1 MSSVHRGDPQRGAPP
16 AVLEPH
22 ASGAPAHG
30 GAPPREER
38 SPEAAAPPSSD
49 RAAALPSSDRVA
61 APPSSDRAAA
71 PPASDRSAAPPSSDR
86 SAASPASGRS
96 GAAARPGGGL
106 ARLVAL
112 ALSAVA
118 LLPFLGKS
126 GIWDPYELDNA
137 DLARRIAIHAFGARG
152 LEIADAASA
161 MPTLTDLGMG
171 ELGFTS
177 MALGFRL
184 FGLHDWAGRLPLAL
198 WGLAGAV
205 VLHELLARLVDRRA
219 GLYGVAVLV
228 TMPLYV
234 MQARTMLGDIVTMA
248 ALTMAFC
255 GLTGAL
261 VEGAPRA
268 RRGALLAPAAW
279 LAVGALGLA
288 AGFLS
293 RGLLIGVAVPAL
305 GAGLTW
311 LVLRTSGAWPE
322 PARPRV
328 SLGDIVGGA
337 ALLIGAAAA
346 AKGVL
351 VLASSTAGAPL
362 PRALGV
368 ALLEK
373 PPVESTFDLTLR
385 QLGHALFPWSAF
397 LPFAVGRIFRA
408 PSAPQG
414 DAAAGA
420 TAPGLALDREAAV
433 RVALVVTSALAYGAF
448 ALLGPHAGAL
458 PFSGPALLAAIA
470 ALAIRDLERGA
481 PASRALAVGCAVLA
495 FVLYRDLVLSPDR
508 ALSVFSVDRP
518 AFPESFEDEAAA
530 AMRLVLLSF
539 AGLVALTWFEEQP
552 RQLDRGLAAWARRL
566 AGTYEGGAAALAR
579 VWSGN
584 LLFLLI
590 VLEAALVG
598 LGAMLFVGKRIGW
611 GALSRMPGHVAAG
624 GMNAWWALPLLL
636 AASPAA
642 LIAVR
647 DLFRL
652 AVARTAMPRALGTLL
667 AGLLAGSVLGFWYY
681 PALAAQLSPKEVFES
696 YAAQRKPGEPLAA
709 LGVRSRAAAY
719 YQGGA
724 VTSFTEAAEAFAWL
738 TASAGEDATGGSPSP
753 PARRWLIVKAGE
765 LPRLNALFRA
775 RYRRNLPV
783 LDGRSSQILLA
794 SNELGGRP
802 NESWLARV
810 VLDEPP
816 APANPVE
823 AMFEDQLEVLGWELT
838 DEGGRKVSSVVPQRV
853 YRLRTYFRV
862 HRPITENWK
871 MFVHIDGFQRRYN
884 GDHAV
889 LEGRYPMSL
898 WQPGDILVDDHEIRL
913 EPNFTPGDYALYFG
927 FFAGATRLPVTRGP
941 AHEDRVRGGVL
952 RVR

>member
-1 MSSVHRGDPQRGAPP
+1 MSSVHRGDPESGAPP
-16 AVLEPH
+16 AAPDPH
-22 ASGAPAHG
+22 ATGAPPHGEAPPRDRSAETG
-30 GAPPREER
+30 GAPVVV
-38 SPEAAAPPSSD
+38 
-49 RAAALPSSDRVA
+49 RAGAVD
-61 APPSSDRAAA
+61 
-71 PPASDRSAAPPSSDR
+71 
-86 SAASPASGRS
+86 GGWRS
-96 GAAARPGGGL
+96 GP
-106 ARLVAL
+106 ARLAAL
-112 ALSAVA
+112 ALAALA
-118 LLPFLGKS
+118 LLPLLGKS

-137 DLARRIAIHAFGARG
+137 DLARRIAIHVFGARG
-152 LEIADAASA
+152 GDLAAPA
-161 MPTLTDLGMG
+161 EQLPTLTDLGMG

-198 WGLAGAV
+198 WGLAGAL
-205 VLHELLARLVDRRA
+205 VLYELLARLVDRKA

-261 VEGAPRA
+261 IEGGRRA
-268 RRGALLAPAAW
+268 HRGPLLAPAAW
-279 LAVGALGLA
+279 LAVGILGLA
-288 AGFLS
+288 AGYLS

-311 LVLRTSGAWPE
+311 LVLRTSGAWPGLE
-322 PARPRV
+322 GPRPT
-328 SLGDIVGGA
+328 LGDLVGGA
-337 ALLIGAAAA
+337 ALLLGVAAA
-346 AKGVL
+346 AKGLL
-351 VLASSTAGAPL
+351 VLASSSADAPL

-368 ALLEK
+368 ALLKK

-397 LPFAVGRIFRA
+397 LPFAIGRIFRA
-408 PSAPQG
+408 PAPARG
-414 DAAAGA
+414 AAAV
-420 TAPGLALDREAAV
+420 APHLDGEAGV
-433 RVALVVTSALAYGAF
+433 RIALVVTSALAYGAF
-448 ALLGPHAGAL
+448 ALLAPHAGAL

-481 PASRALAVGCAVLA
+481 PSSRALAVGCSVLA

-508 ALSVFSVDRP
+508 ALSVFSVDKP
-518 AFPESFEDEAAA
+518 VFPKSFEEEAGS
-530 AMRLVLLSF
+530 AMRFVLIAF

-552 RQLDRGLAAWARRL
+552 RALDRSFKAWARRL
-566 AGTYEGGAAALAR
+566 AHEIQAGAAELAR
-579 VWSGN
+579 IWGGN

-598 LGAMLFVGKRIGW
+598 VGAMLFVGRRIGW
-611 GALSRMPGHVAAG
+611 GTVARMPNHLAAY

-636 AASPAA
+636 AVAPVA

-647 DLFRL
+647 DAFRFV
-652 AVARTAMPRALGTLL
+652 VARASMPRALGTPL
-667 AGLLAGSVLGFWYY
+667 AGLVAGFALSFWYY

-696 YAAQRKPGEPLAA
+696 YESLRAPGEPLAT

-719 YQGGA
+719 YQGGEVA
-724 VTSFTEAAEAFAWL
+724 SFGDVQRAFAWL
-738 TASAGEDATGGSPSP
+738 TAAADSAAEGAAAPG
-753 PARRWLIVKAGE
+753 ARRWLVVKSDE
-765 LPRLNALFRA
+765 LPRLNSLFRKHHK
-775 RYRRNLPV
+775 RNLPV

-802 NESWLARV
+802 NESWLSRV
-810 VLDEPP
+810 VLDEPV
-816 APANPVE
+816 APANPID

-838 DEGGRKVSSVVPQRV
+838 DDDGQKVASVVPQKT

-862 HRPITENWK
+862 HRPITGNWK

-884 GDHAV
+884 GDHPV
-889 LEGRYPMSL
+889 LEGRYPLSL
-898 WQPGDILVDDHEIRL
+898 WQPGDIIVDDHELRL

-927 FFAGATRLPVTRGP
+927 FFAGDTRFQVTRGP
-941 AHEDRVRGGVL
+941 EHEDRIRGGVL

>member
-1 MSSVHRGDPQRGAPP
+1 MSSVHRGDPERGAPP

-22 ASGAPAHG
+22 ASGALPHAGASPREECSPEAG
-30 GAPPREER
+30 GAPAPDRPGAQAR
-38 SPEAAAPPSSD
+38 S
-49 RAAALPSSDRVA
+49 
-61 APPSSDRAAA
+61 
-71 PPASDRSAAPPSSDR
+71 
-86 SAASPASGRS
+86 
-96 GAAARPGGGL
+96 GGGL
-106 ARLVAL
+106 ARLAAF
-112 ALSAVA
+112 ALSAVV

-126 GIWDPYELDNA
+126 GLWDPYELDNA

-152 LEIADAASA
+152 LEIADAAGS

-205 VLHELLARLVDRRA
+205 VLYEFLARLVDRRA

-248 ALTMAFC
+248 ALTLAFC

-261 VEGAPRA
+261 VEGAPGA
-268 RRGALLAPAAW
+268 RRGARWAPAAW
-279 LAVGALGLA
+279 LVVGAIGLA

-293 RGLLIGVAVPAL
+293 RGLLLGVAVPAL

-311 LVLRTSGAWPE
+311 LVLRTSGASPG

-328 SLGDIVGGA
+328 SLGDLVGGA
-337 ALLIGAAAA
+337 ALLLGAAAA
-346 AKGVL
+346 TKGAL
-351 VLASSTAGAPL
+351 VLASSSAGEPL

-368 ALLEK
+368 ALLAK
-373 PPVESTFDLTLR
+373 PPVESTFDLTIR

-397 LPFAVGRIFRA
+397 LPFAMGRLFRA
-408 PSAPQG
+408 PPAPRG
-414 DAAAGA
+414 DAAAEADASGIA
-420 TAPGLALDREAAV
+420 FDREAAV

-481 PASRALAVGCAVLA
+481 PASRALAVGCSVLA
-495 FVLYRDLVLSPDR
+495 FVLYRDFVLSPDR

-518 AFPESFEDEAAA
+518 VFPASFEQEAAA
-530 AMRLVLLSF
+530 AMRLVLLLF

-552 RQLDRGLAAWARRL
+552 RQIDRGLAAWARRL
-566 AGTYEGGAAALAR
+566 SGTYQAGAEALAR
-579 VWSGN
+579 IWSGN
-584 LLFLLI
+584 LLFSLI

-598 LGAMLFVGKRIGW
+598 LAAMLFVGRRIGW
-611 GALSRMPGHVAAG
+611 GNLSRMPDHVAAY

-636 AASPAA
+636 ATGAA
-642 LIAVR
+642 VLLAAR

-652 AVARTAMPRALGTLL
+652 VVARTAMPRALGTLL
-667 AGLLAGSVLGFWYY
+667 AGLLAGAVLGFWYY
-681 PALAAQLSPKEVFES
+681 PALAAQLSPKEVFEA
-696 YAAQRKPGEPLAA
+696 YASQRKPGEPLAT

-724 VTSFTEAAEAFAWL
+724 VTSFTDVAQAFAWL
-738 TASAGEDATGGSPSP
+738 TASEGDDAAGGSPP
-753 PARRWLIVKAGE
+753 PATRRWLIVKADE
-765 LPRLNALFRA
+765 LPRLNALFRQ
-775 RYRRNLPV
+775 RYQRNLPV
-783 LDGRSSQILLA
+783 LDARSSQIVLA

-802 NESWLARV
+802 NESWIARF

-816 APANPVE
+816 APANRVE
-823 AMFEDQLEVLGWELT
+823 AMFEDELEVLGWELV
-838 DEGGRKVSSVVPQRV
+838 DEDGRKVSSVVPQKV
-853 YRLRTYFRV
+853 YCLRTYFRV

-889 LEGRYPMSL
+889 LEGRYPPSL
-898 WQPGDILVDDHEIRL
+898 WQPGDILVDEHPIRL

-927 FFAGATRLPVTRGP
+927 FFLGETRFRVTRGP
-941 AHEDRVRGGVL
+941 EHEDRVRGGVI